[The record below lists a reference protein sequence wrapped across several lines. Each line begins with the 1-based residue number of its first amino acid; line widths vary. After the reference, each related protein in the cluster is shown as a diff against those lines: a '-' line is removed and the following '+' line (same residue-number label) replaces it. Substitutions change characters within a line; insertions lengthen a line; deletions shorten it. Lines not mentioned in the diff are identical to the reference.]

1 MNIKGFTLIELM
13 IVVLI
18 IGLLAAISIPNLVSM
33 QSRAKEATLKSNCH
47 TVQLATEDFSVMTE
61 GMYPSDVDSDT
72 TPGGDTLIDM
82 LPGGQPVNNPFTN
95 NNTEPVNGAATLPGQ
110 IGYTPII
117 NNMIIDGYTIT
128 GFGRENIVITLSE
141 GQ

>member
-18 IGLLAAISIPNLVSM
+18 IGLLAAIAIPNMINM
-33 QSRAKEATLKSNCH
+33 QARAKEASLKSNCH
-47 TVQLATEDFSVMTE
+47 TVQLTTEDFSVLTE

-72 TPGGDTLIDM
+72 TPAGDTLIDM
-82 LPGGQPVNNPFTN
+82 LPGGQPINNSFTN
-95 NNTEPVNGAATLPGQ
+95 NNTEPVNGAAAVPGQ
-110 IGYTPII
+110 IGYIPII

-128 GFGRENIVITLSE
+128 GFGRETIVITLTE

>member
-1 MNIKGFTLIELM
+1 
-13 IVVLI
+13 
-18 IGLLAAISIPNLVSM
+18 
-33 QSRAKEATLKSNCH
+33 
-47 TVQLATEDFSVMTE
+47 
-61 GMYPSDVDSDT
+61 
-72 TPGGDTLIDM
+72 M

-95 NNTEPVNGAATLPGQ
+95 NNTEPVNGAAALPGQ

-128 GFGRENIVITLSE
+128 GFGRETIVITLSE

>member
-18 IGLLAAISIPNLVSM
+18 IGLLAAIAIPNMVNM
-33 QSRAKEATLKSNCH
+33 QARAKEATLKSNCH

-72 TPGGDTLIDM
+72 TPAGDTLIDM

-95 NNTEPVNGAATLPGQ
+95 NNTEPVNGAAALPGQ

-117 NNMIIDGYTIT
+117 NNMLIDGYTIT
-128 GFGRENIVITLSE
+128 GFGRETIVIMLTE

>member
-47 TVQLATEDFSVMTE
+47 TE
-61 GMYPSDVDSDT
+61 
-72 TPGGDTLIDM
+72 
-82 LPGGQPVNNPFTN
+82 
-95 NNTEPVNGAATLPGQ
+95 
-110 IGYTPII
+110 
-117 NNMIIDGYTIT
+117 
-128 GFGRENIVITLSE
+128 RC
-141 GQ
+141 